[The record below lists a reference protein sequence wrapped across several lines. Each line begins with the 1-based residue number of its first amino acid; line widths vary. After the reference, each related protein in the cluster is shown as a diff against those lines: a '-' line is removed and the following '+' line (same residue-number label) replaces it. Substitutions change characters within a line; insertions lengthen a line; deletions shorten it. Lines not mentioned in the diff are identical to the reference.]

1 MSVRAGIAYAVWPLG
16 EGPGLLWQVIDRAE
30 ELGID
35 SLWFID
41 RVVGQ
46 APIPEPVVMM
56 AAVAARTRR
65 IKFGP
70 SVLALGLRHP
80 VLLARE
86 LATLDVV
93 SGGRLLPAV
102 GLGRDDQYEAV
113 AMGVD
118 PREKARRTDEGI
130 EIMRLLWTQERVT
143 YYGRHYRLEG
153 VSIWPRP
160 VQQPSPPVWIGG
172 ASDAALRRVARLGDG
187 WLASR
192 ISPGEVAEALPRL
205 WRYLDEAERD
215 FERDHVGVIVPVYL
229 HPDRDE
235 ALAVAARR
243 LTVTRPDLALEE
255 YTAFGPPEDCLRL
268 LRRYVEAGATK
279 FVLLLVCPP
288 EEALAQLELAAQEVI
303 APLEG
308 R

>member
-16 EGPGLLWQVIDRAE
+16 EGAGLLWQAIDRAE
-30 ELGID
+30 ELGVD

-41 RVVGQ
+41 RLVGP

-80 VLLARE
+80 LLLARE
-86 LATLDVV
+86 LATLDVI

-102 GLGRDDQYEAV
+102 GLGRDDPREAR
-113 AMGVD
+113 AMGLD
-118 PREKARRTDEGI
+118 PRQKARRTDEAI

-143 YYGRHYRLEG
+143 YRGRFYQLEEVG
-153 VSIWPRP
+153 IWPRP
-160 VQQPSPPVWIGG
+160 VQHPCPPIWVGG
-172 ASDAALRRVARLGDG
+172 TSDAALRRVARLGDG

-192 ISPGEVAEALPRL
+192 IAPGEVAAALPRL
-205 WRYLDEAERD
+205 WRYLEEAERD
-215 FERDHVGVIVPVYL
+215 FERDHIGVIVPVYL
-229 HPDRDE
+229 HPDRE
-235 ALAVAARR
+235 RALAVAGAR
-243 LTVTRPDLALEE
+243 LAVARPDLPLSE
-255 YTAFGPPEDCLRL
+255 YAAFGPPQDCLAL

-288 EEALAQLELAAQEVI
+288 EEAIAQLELAAGEVI

>member
-16 EGPGLLWQVIDRAE
+16 EGAGLLWQIVDRAE
-30 ELGID
+30 ELGVD

-41 RVVGQ
+41 RLVGP

-70 SVLALGLRHP
+70 SVLALGLRNP

-86 LATLDVV
+86 LATLDVL

-102 GLGRDDQYEAV
+102 GLGRDDPREA
-113 AMGVD
+113 AALGVD
-118 PREKARRTDEGI
+118 PRQKARRTDEAI
-130 EIMRLLWTQERVT
+130 EVMRLLWTHERVT
-143 YYGRHYRLEG
+143 YHGRHYRLEEVG
-153 VSIWPRP
+153 IWPRP
-160 VQQPSPPVWIGG
+160 LQQPCPPIWVGG
-172 ASDAALRRVARLGDG
+172 TSDAALRRVARLGDG

-192 ISPGEVAEALPRL
+192 ITPAEVAAALPRL
-205 WRYLDEAERD
+205 WQYLEEAERD

-229 HPDRDE
+229 HPDRE
-235 ALAVAARR
+235 RALAMAGDRLAALRADVP
-243 LTVTRPDLALEE
+243 LTE
-255 YTAFGPPEDCLRL
+255 YAAFGPPEDCLAL

-279 FVLLLVCPP
+279 FVLLLLCPP
-288 EEALAQLELAAQEVI
+288 QEALFQLELAAAEVI

>member
-16 EGPGLLWQVIDRAE
+16 EGAGLLWQVVDRAE
-30 ELGID
+30 ELGVD

-41 RVVGQ
+41 RLVGP

-70 SVLALGLRHP
+70 SVLALGLRNP

-86 LATLDVV
+86 LATLDVL

-102 GLGRDDQYEAV
+102 GLGRDDPREA
-113 AMGVD
+113 AALGVD
-118 PREKARRTDEGI
+118 PRQKARRTDEAI
-130 EIMRLLWTQERVT
+130 EVMRLLWTHERVT
-143 YYGRHYRLEG
+143 YHGRHYRLEEVG
-153 VSIWPRP
+153 IWPRP
-160 VQQPSPPVWIGG
+160 LQQPCPPIWVGG
-172 ASDAALRRVARLGDG
+172 TSDAALRRVARLGDG

-192 ISPGEVAEALPRL
+192 ITPAEVAAALPRL
-205 WRYLDEAERD
+205 WQYLEEAERD

-229 HPDRDE
+229 HPDRE
-235 ALAVAARR
+235 RALAMAGDRLAALRADVP
-243 LTVTRPDLALEE
+243 LTE
-255 YTAFGPPEDCLRL
+255 YAAFGPPEDCLAL

-279 FVLLLVCPP
+279 FVLLLACPP
-288 EEALAQLELAAQEVI
+288 QEALFQLELAAAEVI